1 MHDIVYENRLKFVN
15 YENDLIN
22 IEDWEYFT
30 IRKGVYTIII
40 IIIDPI
46 LYLPAFLKIAIG

>member
-40 IIIDPI
+40 IIQVIVV
-46 LYLPAFLKIAIG
+46 KVSRE